1 MVFLVFLGLLGE
13 LGTLWRLEN
22 LSTTLSPSSF
32 FLSRFSAFRF
42 QLSAAHSPFVGFW
55 AKHLA
60 PFGSLFWQHTCVLW
74 CRLAPQTTSLIGQD
88 SCKASCRWFCFLLHI
103 VMLRLHSQSLPCGN
117 SISTRALFVP
127 DDGVMACCLAY
138 KFTVFVAWR
147 QGNMTEMAPM
157 FCRNK
162 WKSLYLQR
170 TTAVYWGVFCSYGR
184 LHMACKCR
192 SKRACRSQ

>member
-1 MVFLVFLGLLGE
+1 MLLWTIG
-13 LGTLWRLEN
+13 RIEN
-22 LSTTLSPSSF
+22 LSTTLFSSSF

-42 QLSAAHSPFVGFW
+42 QLSAAHSPFAGFW
-55 AKHLA
+55 VKNLA

-103 VMLRLHSQSLPCGN
+103 VMLRLRSQSLSRGN

-147 QGNMTEMAPM
+147 QENMTEMTPM

-170 TTAVYWGVFCSYGR
+170 TTAVHWGVFCSYGR
-184 LHMACKCR
+184 LHVACKHR
-192 SKRACRSQ
+192 WKQACRRG